1 MIYEMTRKNVLEKF
15 QSVRI
20 ANKMVNLYRVKK
32 LRSLHWLF
40 VPILMS

>member
-1 MIYEMTRKNVLEKF
+1 MVYEMTRKNVLEKF

-20 ANKMVNLYRVKK
+20 KMVNLYRVKK